1 MPEEWLKSNDLAL
14 AVFAAAFMFLILKL
28 MPRVLAGVPFAKPA
42 DLKQRL
48 DRREDVLVIDVRGA
62 DEFTG
67 DLGHIAG
74 SLNLPLPNLAGRLG
88 EMKEALGEYADTP
101 VYVVC
106 RTANRA
112 STAARQLK
120 KAGLRDIRVLD
131 GGMVRWKRE
140 GLPTTRTA

>member
-1 MPEEWLKSNDLAL
+1 MPEEWLKSNDLAV
-14 AVFAAAFMFLILKL
+14 AVFAAAFMFLVLRLLPRL
-28 MPRVLAGVPFAKPA
+28 MAGVPFAKPA
-42 DLKQRL
+42 ELKQRL
-48 DRREDVLVIDVRGA
+48 DRREDVLVIDVRGPG
-62 DEFTG
+62 EFTG

-74 SLNLPLPNLAGRLG
+74 SLNLPLPDLAGRLAA
-88 EMKEALGEYADTP
+88 MKDALADYADTP

-112 STAARQLK
+112 SSAARQLK
-120 KAGLRDIRVLD
+120 KAGLKDIRVLD

>member
-1 MPEEWLKSNDLAL
+1 MPEEWLKSNDLAV

-28 MPRVLAGVPFAKPA
+28 LPRVLAGVPFAKPA
-42 DLKQRL
+42 ELKQRL
-48 DRREDVLVIDVRGA
+48 DRREDVLVIDVRGPE
-62 DEFTG
+62 EFTG

-74 SLNLPLPNLAGRLG
+74 SLNLPLPNLAGRLQD
-88 EMKEALGEYADTP
+88 MKAAIADYADTP

-120 KAGLRDIRVLD
+120 KAGLKDIRVLD

-140 GLPTTRTA
+140 GLPSTRTA